1 MFGGER
7 LRQMQETL
15 ILLRMET
22 RKIREELREIKVMMK
37 NMSGEK
43 IDEADTAD
51 EDNLT
56 IKIE

>member
-22 RKIREELREIKVMMK
+22 RKIREELREIKGMMK
-37 NMSGEK
+37 IMTGET

>member
-22 RKIREELREIKVMMK
+22 RKLREELREIKVMMK

>member
-37 NMSGEK
+37 SMNGET

>member
-7 LRQMQETL
+7 LRQMQDTL

-22 RKIREELREIKVMMK
+22 RKIREELREIKAMLKSMD
-37 NMSGEK
+37 GEK

>member
-22 RKIREELREIKVMMK
+22 RKIREELREIKVMLKSMD
-37 NMSGEK
+37 GETT
-43 IDEADTAD
+43 DEAEEYD
-51 EDNLT
+51 

>member
-22 RKIREELREIKVMMK
+22 RKLREELREIKVMLKSMD
-37 NMSGEK
+37 GETT
-43 IDEADTAD
+43 DEAD
-51 EDNLT
+51 EYEPT

>member
-22 RKIREELREIKVMMK
+22 RKIREELREIKAMMR
-37 NMSGEK
+37 NMNGEK

>member
-1 MFGGER
+1 MFSGER
-7 LRQMQETL
+7 LKQMQETL

-37 NMSGEK
+37 IMAGETT
-43 IDEADTAD
+43 DEADTAD

>member
-7 LRQMQETL
+7 LRQMQDTL
-15 ILLRMET
+15 ILLRRET
-22 RKIREELREIKVMMK
+22 RKIREELREIKDMMK
-37 NMSGEK
+37 TMTGEK

>member
-7 LRQMQETL
+7 LRQMQDTL
-15 ILLRMET
+15 ILLRRET

-37 NMSGEK
+37 NMNGEK

>member
-37 NMSGEK
+37 NMNGEK

>member
-1 MFGGER
+1 MFSGER

-37 NMSGEK
+37 IMAGET

>member
-22 RKIREELREIKVMMK
+22 RKLREELREIKVMLKSMD
-37 NMSGEK
+37 GETA
-43 IDEADTAD
+43 DEADTA
-51 EDNLT
+51 EEYEPT

>member
-22 RKIREELREIKVMMK
+22 RKIQEELREIKVMMK
-37 NMSGEK
+37 NMNGEK

>member
-37 NMSGEK
+37 SMNGET
-43 IDEADTAD
+43 IDEADTAE